1 MSEIP
6 TWDKISNANS
16 STTTEFGGLWGN
28 LISDYYNGTNLALID
43 PTKIPIFGTLTR
55 FKFEKLGLFDI
66 DQSHYI
72 LFSAD
77 DIDTGPVRKIKF
89 RRMNTPFE
97 EDYAVLEGLPQQIYN
112 KIIDG
117 DLNTIS
123 NITGSSIKT
132 GAAIPYSKLS
142 LNNSIVN
149 ADVNSSAAIVTTKLA
164 DSANFLLKTLDNSF
178 GAHYYDI
185 TKMTVPGNPSTND
198 IRIYV
203 DTADTHLKIRNNAG
217 TVVDLHSVGGAT
229 NLNALT
235 DVDTV
240 TAAPTDNQVLTYSTG
255 SSQWIPA
262 TPPGAGGG
270 ESNTASNLGAGTG
283 IWASKVGADLKFK
296 SLLQGSNITISNTA
310 NDITIAAA
318 GSVTPSS
325 TDAFTNKT
333 FNADA
338 TGNVITNIENADIKA
353 AAGIVYSKLSLNNSI
368 VNADIASG
376 AAIVTT
382 KLADNTN
389 FILKTLDNSFGAHF
403 QDITKITAP
412 GNPGANDIRLY
423 VDTADTHLKIRNNA
437 GTVVDLHNTAA
448 SIAPATASYVTLGA
462 NPTLTSERILAA
474 GVGLT
479 LTDSGANNPVTLA
492 INPTGS
498 ISKITLCETDFVE
511 NRSNAI
517 FDDWPSGTGAGVFN
531 DSSESNA
538 LGVWTVT
545 TGTTT
550 TGRMALISD
559 EKAFKTGGAILT
571 FIERIRIP
579 VLSTITERF
588 IVRTGF
594 GTNVDTESTDGAYF
608 EYDES
613 TSANWRMVT
622 ANNSTRTKATSG
634 TAVPL
639 DTWVWL
645 KIIIN
650 AAGTSVSFYVNG
662 TEVTNSPI
670 TTNLPTIA
678 TRPFGSLL
686 QIVKSAG
693 ITTRDADVDYI
704 GLFGEY
710 TSNRGTF

>member
-16 STTTEFGGLWGN
+16 STTTEFGGLWAN

-240 TAAPTDNQVLTYSTG
+240 TAAPTDNQVLTYNTG

-353 AAGIVYSKLSLNNSI
+353 AA
-368 VNADIASG
+368 IA
-376 AAIVTT
+376 TT
-382 KLADNTN
+382 KLADSAN
-389 FILKTLDNSFGAHF
+389 FILKTLNNDFGAHYL
-403 QDITKITAP
+403 DIQRMTAP
-412 GNPGANDIRLY
+412 GNPSANYGRIFIEQEDTNN
-423 VDTADTHLKIRNNA
+423 DTAYMLIKKN
-437 GTVVDLHNTAA
+437 GSFQKVF
-448 SIAPATASYVTLGA
+448 IA
-462 NPTLTSERILAA
+462 
-474 GVGLT
+474 
-479 LTDSGANNPVTLA
+479 
-492 INPTGS
+492 
-498 ISKITLCETDFVE
+498 
-511 NRSNAI
+511 
-517 FDDWPSGTGAGVFN
+517 
-531 DSSESNA
+531 
-538 LGVWTVT
+538 
-545 TGTTT
+545 
-550 TGRMALISD
+550 
-559 EKAFKTGGAILT
+559 
-571 FIERIRIP
+571 
-579 VLSTITERF
+579 
-588 IVRTGF
+588 
-594 GTNVDTESTDGAYF
+594 
-608 EYDES
+608 
-613 TSANWRMVT
+613 
-622 ANNSTRTKATSG
+622 
-634 TAVPL
+634 
-639 DTWVWL
+639 
-645 KIIIN
+645 
-650 AAGTSVSFYVNG
+650 
-662 TEVTNSPI
+662 
-670 TTNLPTIA
+670 
-678 TRPFGSLL
+678 
-686 QIVKSAG
+686 
-693 ITTRDADVDYI
+693 
-704 GLFGEY
+704 
-710 TSNRGTF
+710 